1 MASPTVSIS
10 AVASGLTATVTWSSS
25 IGSGNSL
32 VSRSITGPSF
42 SSSAVSGSTT
52 YTMTAGNTY
61 SWTITLVVYNPTMGD
76 NETAT
81 QTVSLTAASAG
92 VVRVYNGSTFV
103 TAEPKIYNGTAWVAA
118 TPYTYSGTAW
128 VANV

>member
-25 IGSGNSL
+25 VGSGNTF

-42 SSSAVSGSTT
+42 SSSASSGSTT
-52 YTMTAGNTY
+52 YAMSGGNTY
-61 SWTITLVVYNPTMGD
+61 TWTITL
-76 NETAT
+76 
-81 QTVSLTAASAG
+81 TVFDPLYGENVTVSQSASLTAAG

-103 TAEPKIYNGTAWVAA
+103 TAQPYVYNGTAWVAA
-118 TPYTYSGTAW
+118 TPYTYNGTAW
-128 VANV
+128 VVNV